1 MGKFFDRMVN
11 GDPNKKNFTRRDLP
25 KNRLELFADV
35 VKTRLLGLMT
45 VNLLYVMFLV
55 PIIIIFLWTYF
66 GVEQRI
72 AAIGAGM
79 SVKTLWEQEVIP
91 YFMSAYLL
99 CIPFYTLAGPA
110 KAGLHYV
117 VRTWSWGEHAA
128 AGADFWEEFKRSWKP
143 AMLYNFLTAVA
154 VYAVAFWVM
163 LLWGSNGITEL
174 LRSIGV
180 IVIGIL
186 ALIFLLMSVYV
197 YPLMV
202 TYKLKFKQ
210 LLKNSMIFGL
220 MQMISTFVVL
230 ICIALVFLLF
240 ALTWQ
245 IATVLM
251 LTFGFAFIC
260 LGKTIYCGSIFD
272 KYHQYLTNDPY
283 QMRRGM
289 APYQTED
296 ASESEEAQEP
306 AEEK

>member
-66 GVEQRI
+66 GIQQRLPVMEN
-72 AAIGAGM
+72 GLDLFKQG
-79 SVKTLWEQEVIP
+79 EVVFS
-91 YFMSAYLL
+91 YFRTAYLL

-128 AGADFWEEFKRSWKP
+128 AGADFWKEFKRSWKP
-143 AMLYNFLTAVA
+143 AMLYNFLTAIA
-154 VYAVAFWVM
+154 IYAVTFWIE
-163 LLWGSNGITEL
+163 LLW
-174 LRSIGV
+174 RSGAIPEAARFIGV
-180 IVIGIL
+180 VVVGIL

-202 TYKLKFKQ
+202 TYKLNFKQ

-251 LTFGFAFIC
+251 LTFGFAFVC

-296 ASESEEAQEP
+296 ASEPEEAQEP